1 MDLPPPPSE
10 RTPRLFMTPQ
20 IGKRKDGLCPSLHYH
35 QSSARQVLERPGELS
50 KVYQTNSAL
59 LLQIKKKDNIPKEI
73 MELQTLV
80 EAIYATL
87 KNAVKHR
94 EGVTDLRFKPE
105 GCIWIIEFE
114 DETASEQFRIEI
126 ILEAQEGMGM
136 TIYYIDSRLI
146 PKIEIDPNPLA
157 PSPSG
162 FNVAKEVFDKIT
174 LFVRKSIVRFEFPEF
189 PEGCKGRPFREVYQ
203 LNARVSIL
211 PGSGPHESTS
221 LTYLFFHFRS
231 SKRVRLQ
238 PCVEGRIEQPDTR
251 LPSNVCCAKICPY
264 PMMQPFMM
272 KWPFFPVCITITLC
286 K

>member
-1 MDLPPPPSE
+1 
-10 RTPRLFMTPQ
+10 MTPQ

-35 QSSARQVLERPGELS
+35 QSAARQVVERPGELS

-59 LLQIKKKDNIPKEI
+59 LLQIKKKDNIPKEV
-73 MELQTLV
+73 MELQSLV

-105 GCIWIIEFE
+105 GCIWIVELA
-114 DETASEQFRIEI
+114 DEIASAQFRIEI

-162 FNVAKEVFDKIT
+162 FNVAKEVYDKIT
-174 LFVRKSIVRFEFPEF
+174 LFVRKSIVRYEFPEF

-203 LNARVSIL
+203 LNARVSRYHKLKCGRRIDFQKVQRA
-211 PGSGPHESTS
+211 HE
-221 LTYLFFHFRS
+221 
-231 SKRVRLQ
+231 RVRLTHLSRFYLPTTAQ
-238 PCVEGRIEQPDTR
+238 SGFVCDRMSRDASSNRIQGGHQMYIAQR
-251 LPSNVCCAKICPY
+251 FAHIR
-264 PMMQPFMM
+264 
-272 KWPFFPVCITITLC
+272 
-286 K
+286 